1 MRFEGGG
8 GGGGVEVAVKV
19 EGRKSFTFS
28 HAKGEG
34 VYSKPLSLGVQVG
47 Q

>member
-8 GGGGVEVAVKV
+8 GGGGGSQ
-19 EGRKSFTFS
+19 GRKSFTFS

-34 VYSKPLSLGVQVG
+34 AYSKPLGLSLGVHVG